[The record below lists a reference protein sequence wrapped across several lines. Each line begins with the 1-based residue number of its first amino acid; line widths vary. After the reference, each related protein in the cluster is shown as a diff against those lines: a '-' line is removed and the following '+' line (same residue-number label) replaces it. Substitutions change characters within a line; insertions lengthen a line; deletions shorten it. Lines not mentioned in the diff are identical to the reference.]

1 MPTATMHE
9 VKERLV
15 LQPASSTYQTLGNA
29 YKHSGSIVKYSG
41 SLRRTGK
48 KYYDSKAEIPEG
60 LRMSTAAEELA
71 IQLALER
78 ADNDPRKAK
87 AFDDLFA
94 KDNDKIYMWQW
105 TETGL
110 RVPKGRKA
118 DAYETDAQ
126 GRRYHPRI
134 VLIGDQ
140 EVGEILVPE
149 GNGRVAVEWDE
160 VFGLPRV
167 TEDIA
172 YPHEPHTTH
181 FWFNST
187 PDKDSKSGNYDVAVG
202 RGGGWPRVEGG
213 WCLAVAASC
222 GRWDASSV
230 DGFRP
235 VQGSFPEIERE
246 LARINPK
253 DVENELLARMR
264 RDRRSMS
271 YPAFVEKYN
280 L

>member
-1 MPTATMHE
+1 MTTATMPE

-15 LQPASSTYQTLGNA
+15 LQSASYTYQTLGAA
-29 YKHSGSIVKYSG
+29 YKHSENTVKYSG

-48 KYYDSKAEIPEG
+48 NYHDSKAEIPEG
-60 LRMSTAAEELA
+60 LRMSTAGEELA

-78 ADNDPRKAK
+78 AGKDPRKAK
-87 AFDDLFA
+87 VFDDLFSRGS
-94 KDNDKIYMWQW
+94 DKIYMWQW

-110 RVPKGRKA
+110 RVPKGRQA
-118 DAYETDAQ
+118 DAYETDGE
-126 GRRYHPRI
+126 GRKYFPRI

-149 GNGRVAVEWDE
+149 GGGRVAVEWDE

-187 PDKDSKSGNYDVAVG
+187 SDKDSKSEHYDVAVERRSVWH
-202 RGGGWPRVEGG
+202 RGGDGR
-213 WCLAVAASC
+213 CLGVDASY
-222 GRWDASSV
+222 GRWDALSGG
-230 DGFRP
+230 GFRP

-246 LARINPK
+246 LARINPRN
-253 DVENELLARMR
+253 VENELLARMR
-264 RDRRSMS
+264 TDYRAMPLPDF
-271 YPAFVEKYN
+271 AAKYD